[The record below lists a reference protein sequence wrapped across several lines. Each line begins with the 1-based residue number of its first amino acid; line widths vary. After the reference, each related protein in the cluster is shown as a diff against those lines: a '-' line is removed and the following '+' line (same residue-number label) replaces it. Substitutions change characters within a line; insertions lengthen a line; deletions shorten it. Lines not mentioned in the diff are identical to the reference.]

1 MSRTTAIIQA
11 RLGSQRFPAKM
22 LAELGG
28 TSLLAWVVT
37 RVQKSSLVDKILVAT
52 TREPLDDRLVAECE
66 RIGVEVRRGPSND
79 VLGRFVEAINGDA
92 ADTVVRICADNPF
105 VDPICI
111 DTVIREFR
119 TRDVDYAFNH
129 RPFFNCDYADGFGV
143 EVVTRELLERLNN
156 STLSANQ
163 REHVTLAIVD
173 GSVIAHVHGCTAPP
187 ELARP
192 ELRFDVDE
200 PADLARL
207 RALVESG
214 RVTMNSYAGDIVK
227 AADAT

>member
-28 TSLLAWVVT
+28 ASLLAWVVT
-37 RVQKSSLVDKILVAT
+37 RVQKSSLVDRVLVAT

-129 RPFFNCDYADGFGV
+129 RPFINCDYADGFGV